1 MTKRENSRR
10 KEREFNKFQE
20 KNIKGKGRKDNSDY
34 PKWDN
39 REAKRENRENTRGI
53 NNTAASEVLR
63 EDLVLGRNAVIEVL
77 KSDSTIEY
85 LCVSKGDLEGS
96 IKVILSLA
104 RDKGVVVKEV
114 DRRKLD
120 SMCGGATHQGV
131 IAKVTPFKYSEVVD
145 ILNVA
150 KEKGEH
156 PFILILDEIEDPHNL
171 GSIIRTAELCGVH
184 GIIIPKRRNVGV
196 TPTVYKCS
204 AGAIEHM
211 KIAKVT
217 NINATIDLLKEEGI
231 WIYGADIEGT
241 EYSYDVNFSGPCGLI
256 IGSEGRGISKLTL
269 KKCDVLVKIP
279 MIGKINSLNASVAG
293 GIMMYEVLKGR
304 LTK

>member
-1 MTKRENSRR
+1 MAKRENPKRR
-10 KEREFNKFQE
+10 EREFNKFQE
-20 KNIKGKGRKDNSDY
+20 KQARAERRRDYSDNYS
-34 PKWDN
+34 KRN
-39 REAKRENRENTRGI
+39 NEAMHEEI
-53 NNTAASEVLR
+53 R
-63 EDLVLGRNAVIEVL
+63 EDLVLGRNAVIEAL
-77 KSDSTIEY
+77 KSDTTIEY

-96 IKVILSLA
+96 IKVVLSLA
-104 RDKGVVVKEV
+104 KDKNVVIKEV
-114 DRRKLD
+114 DRRKLNE
-120 SMCGGATHQGV
+120 MCGGANHQGV
-131 IAKVTPFKYSEVVD
+131 IAKVTPFKYSEVTD
-145 ILNVA
+145 IINRA
-150 KEKGEH
+150 KRKGED
-156 PFILILDEIEDPHNL
+156 PFIVILDEIEDPHNL

-211 KIAKVT
+211 RIAKVT
-217 NINATIDLLKEEGI
+217 NINATIDQLKEEGI
-231 WIYGADIEGT
+231 WIYGADIDGKDF
-241 EYSYDVNFSGPCGLI
+241 SYNTNFSGPCALV

>member
-1 MTKRENSRR
+1 MTKRENPRR
-10 KEREFNKFQE
+10 KEREFNKVQE
-20 KNIKGKGRKDNSDY
+20 KSTRFQGKREKSEFARKDN
-34 PKWDN
+34 
-39 REAKRENRENTRGI
+39 REFKRENGDGTRKT
-53 NNTAASEVLR
+53 NDEVVDEALR

-96 IKVILSLA
+96 IKVVLGLA
-104 RDKGVVVKEV
+104 KDKGVVIKEV

-120 SMCGGATHQGV
+120 AMCGGANHQGV

-145 ILNVA
+145 ILKGA
-150 KEKGEH
+150 KEKEED
-156 PFILILDEIEDPHNL
+156 PFIIILDEIEDPHNL
-171 GSIIRTAELCGVH
+171 GSIIRTAELCGAH

-231 WIYGADIEGT
+231 WIYGADIEGKD
-241 EYSYDVNFSGPCGLI
+241 YSYNVNFSGPCALI

>member
-1 MTKRENSRR
+1 MTKRENPRR

-20 KNIKGKGRKDNSDY
+20 KNTRFQGKRDSKDF
-34 PKWDN
+34 
-39 REAKRENRENTRGI
+39 KRENRESTTRVNDGAI
-53 NNTAASEVLR
+53 DESLR

-85 LCVSKGDLEGS
+85 LCVSKGELEGS

-104 RDKGVVVKEV
+104 KDKGVVIKEA

-120 SMCGGATHQGV
+120 AMCGGANHQGV
-131 IAKVTPFKYSEVVD
+131 IAKVTPFKYSEVAD
-145 ILNVA
+145 ILDLA
-150 KEKGEH
+150 KKKGEQ
-156 PFILILDEIEDPHNL
+156 PFVIILDEIEDPHNL
-171 GSIIRTAELCGVH
+171 GSIIRTAELCGAH

-217 NINATIDLLKEEGI
+217 NINATIDGLKESGI
-231 WIYGADIEGT
+231 WIYGADIEGKD
-241 EYSYDVNFSGPCGLI
+241 YSYNVDFSGPCALI

>member
-1 MTKRENSRR
+1 MTKRENQRR
-10 KEREFNKFQE
+10 REREFNKFQE
-20 KNIKGKGRKDNSDY
+20 RNNKFQDRRDDRKE
-34 PKWDN
+34 K
-39 REAKRENRENTRGI
+39 
-53 NNTAASEVLR
+53 NNTSNESMR
-63 EDLVLGRNAVIEVL
+63 EDLIIGRNAVIEAL
-77 KSDSTIEY
+77 KSDRTIECVY
-85 LCVSKGDLEGS
+85 VSKGDLEGS
-96 IKVILSLA
+96 IKVALGLA
-104 RDKGVVVKEV
+104 KDRGVVIKEA

-120 SMCGGATHQGV
+120 TMCDRLNHQGIV
-131 IAKVTPFKYSEVVD
+131 ARVTPFKYCEVND
-145 ILNVA
+145 ILEDA
-150 KEKGEH
+150 KRKEQQ
-156 PFILILDEIEDPHNL
+156 PFIVILDEIEDPHNL

-196 TPTVYKCS
+196 TSTVYKCS

-217 NINATIDLLKEEGI
+217 NINATIDMLKEQGI
-231 WIYGADIEGT
+231 WIYGADIDGT
-241 EYSYDVNFSGPCGLI
+241 DYSYNVDFSGACALI
-256 IGSEGRGISKLTL
+256 IGSEGKGISNLTL

>member
-1 MTKRENSRR
+1 MTKRENPRR
-10 KEREFNKFQE
+10 REREFNKFQE
-20 KNIKGKGRKDNSDY
+20 KTTKFQGKKDKSEVIKKDSKDF
-34 PKWDN
+34 K
-39 REAKRENRENTRGI
+39 RENTRRS
-53 NNTAASEVLR
+53 NDEVVEEVLR
-63 EDLVLGRNAVIEVL
+63 EDLVLGRNAVIEAL
-77 KSDSTIEY
+77 KGDSTIEY

-96 IKVILSLA
+96 IKVALGLA
-104 RDKGVVVKEV
+104 KDKGVVVKEV

-120 SMCGGATHQGV
+120 AMCGGSSHQGV
-131 IAKVTPFKYSEVVD
+131 VAKVTPFKYSEVID
-145 ILNVA
+145 ILSLA
-150 KEKGEH
+150 KEKGEK
-156 PFILILDEIEDPHNL
+156 PFVIILDEIEDPHNL
-171 GSIIRTAELCGVH
+171 GSIIRTAELCGAH

-217 NINATIDLLKEEGI
+217 NINTTIDQLKEEGI
-231 WIYGADIEGT
+231 WIYGADIEGND
-241 EYSYDVNFSGPCGLI
+241 YSYNVDFSGPCALI

-304 LTK
+304 LNK